1 MKCFSAYR
9 IHLHTGV
16 VIVVRAKIDDNSG
29 DLARARDTIIV
40 FYFVFYLFWGRDRQ
54 RPHSA
59 ASPLHSL
66 TRCEAKRPLGL
77 GLSHRIEDFETLCY
91 KFQKGSERGG
101 GGIRLGK
108 TY

>member
-40 FYFVFYLFWGRDRQ
+40 FYFVFIFFGAVTG
-54 RPHSA
+54 S
-59 ASPLHSL
+59 SPTLLPPRYILYDKVRS
-66 TRCEAKRPLGL
+66 KRPLGL

-91 KFQKGSERGG
+91 KFQKGSGG
-101 GGIRLGK
+101 GRRD
-108 TY
+108 